1 MSRNQKIIFSFIIL
15 FIGVFIFASE
25 YFNSKRIEAYD
36 YINEVYYSEI
46 VSVDSEVEEVDEIVN
61 VEENNEEEESVEDTS
76 NSNEYE
82 FTNIES
88 DMVYVGYLTIPNIN
102 LKKGFT
108 EKTSKYNTV
117 SRNIQILSASD
128 YPDKDKGNVI
138 IAAHS
143 GNSSVSYFNKLYLL
157 NKGDLAYID
166 YNNVKYTYKIVEIY
180 TIPKTG
186 KAEIKRNKNVS
197 TLTLITCTKDD
208 KTTQTIYVSELIS
221 QE

>member
-25 YFNSKRIEAYD
+25 YFNSKKIEAYD
-36 YINEVYYSEI
+36 YINEVYYSEV
-46 VSVDSEVEEVDEIVN
+46 VSIDSEVEEVDEIVN
-61 VEENNEEEESVEDTS
+61 VEENNEEESVEDTS
-76 NSNEYE
+76 NNYE
-82 FTNIES
+82 FTNIDS
-88 DMVYVGYLTIPNIN
+88 DMVYVGYLSIPNIN

>member
-1 MSRNQKIIFSFIIL
+1 MSKNLKIISSFIIL
-15 FIGVFIFASE
+15 FVGIFIFASE

-61 VEENNEEEESVEDTS
+61 VEENNEEESVEDTS
-76 NSNEYE
+76 NNYE
-82 FTNIES
+82 FTNIDS
-88 DMVYVGYLTIPNIN
+88 DMVYVGYLNIPNIN

-157 NKGDLAYID
+157 NKGDLAYIE

-208 KTTQTIYVSELIS
+208 KTTQTIYVSELIGK
-221 QE
+221 E

>member
-1 MSRNQKIIFSFIIL
+1 MSRNQKIIFSFIVL
-15 FIGVFIFASE
+15 FIGLFIFASE
-25 YFNSKRIEAYD
+25 YFNAKKIEAYD

-46 VSVDSEVEEVDEIVN
+46 VNIDSEVEEVDEIVN
-61 VEENNEEEESVEDTS
+61 IEENNEEESVEDTS
-76 NSNEYE
+76 NNYE
-82 FTNIES
+82 FTNIDS
-88 DMVYVGYLTIPNIN
+88 DMVYIGYLTIPNIN

-221 QE
+221 KE

>member
-25 YFNSKRIEAYD
+25 YFNSKKIEAYD
-36 YINEVYYSEI
+36 YINEVYYSEV
-46 VSVDSEVEEVDEIVN
+46 VSIDSEVEEVDEIVN
-61 VEENNEEEESVEDTS
+61 VEENNEEESVEDTS
-76 NSNEYE
+76 NSNNYE
-82 FTNIES
+82 FTNIDS
-88 DMVYVGYLTIPNIN
+88 DMVYVGYLSIPNIN